1 MILFSSFVKT
11 VSGKSNLSGKSVLD
25 FLSELVELLSTS
37 QLDLQTLINLQSRA
51 TLEELNNNKLLIEMI
66 NHSIDFAKLS

>member
-37 QLDLQTLINLQSRA
+37 QPDLQTLINLQSRA